1 MTVFG
6 VLAKTPDFGQNGGF
20 AQNPQKP
27 PKTPK
32 SSKWP
37 KMAVFGVFKMGEKK
51 SKK

>member
-6 VLAKTPDFGQNGGF
+6 VLVKTPHFGQNEGF
-20 AQNPQKP
+20 PQKPQKP